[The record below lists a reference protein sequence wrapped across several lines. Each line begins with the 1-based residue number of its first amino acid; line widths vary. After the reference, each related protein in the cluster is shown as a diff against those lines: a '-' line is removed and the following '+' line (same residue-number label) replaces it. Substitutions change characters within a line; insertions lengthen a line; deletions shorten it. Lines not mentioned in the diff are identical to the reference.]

1 MSKTD
6 GIPTPPTPEQIRKE
20 KDKLDLRPAVEFVE
34 SNIDLFQKGV
44 EVIRRRE
51 PSLYAREW
59 GHRLQFPR
67 HEMITKSEPEVVT
80 GPHVD
85 AGEVRE
91 LLMRMPEVLL
101 ALSKLEKF
109 SYEYADEVMVPRV
122 DEKTGALAGLV
133 SPWPKLKYFKPG
145 EEDKS
150 RVAVGYTVY
159 TAETIYTTALPETVY
174 KDEAAARLYQTHV
187 ALHEFFHTVEFPIFR
202 DEANKQKDVTLETDG
217 KKFTFREWWGEFEDL
232 MLSRGEKPVSRYAA
246 TYGRT
251 LNRAA
256 KRSKSKKLDFLTA
269 VEEQVAE
276 AFVAYQLNTISNDE
290 KWIDFKKARPEMWR
304 LMDRLCRAKLIRED
318 GNIDAL

>member
-20 KDKLDLRPAVEFVE
+20 KDKSDLRPAIKFIE
-34 SNIDLFQKGV
+34 SNANLFQKG
-44 EVIRRRE
+44 IDDILRRE
-51 PSLYAREW
+51 PSKFAQEW
-59 GHRLQFPR
+59 GHRLTFPR
-67 HEMITKSEPEVVT
+67 HEMITKSEPKVAT
-80 GPHVD
+80 GPHVG

-91 LLMRMPEVLL
+91 LLMRMPETLL
-101 ALSKLEKF
+101 ALSKLDKF
-109 SYEYADEVMVPRV
+109 SYEYADEVMVPRF

-133 SPWPKLKYFKPG
+133 SPWPKLKNFKPE
-145 EEDKS
+145 EEDKT

-174 KDEAAARLYQTHV
+174 QDEAAARLYQAHV

-202 DEANKQKDVTLETDG
+202 DEPNKEKDVRLETDG
-217 KKFTFREWWGEFEDL
+217 KGFTFREWWREFEDL
-232 MLSRGEKPVSRYAA
+232 VLSRGEKPVSRYAA

-256 KRSKSKKLDFLTA
+256 KRSKSKKLEFLTA

-276 AFVAYQLNTISNDE
+276 AFVAYQLNIISNDE
-290 KWIDFKKARPEMWR
+290 KWTDFKEARPEMWR

-318 GNIDAL
+318 GNIDSL